1 MSDQVIEN
9 NTQER
14 EKLGPVV
21 SMIFGIYVALMVIG
35 YLVGNMIY
43 QIP

>member
-1 MSDQVIEN
+1 MTEHTIEN
-9 NTQER
+9 NGIER
-14 EKLGPVV
+14 EKLLPVA
-21 SMIFGIYVALMVIG
+21 STIFGIYVALMVAG